1 MSDQCSRGQI
11 DRFVSPDEWTKVVCA
26 LLEDEYCCMLPRFV
40 IVGEDAIG
48 ELSVRRRDGRH
59 G

>member
-11 DRFVSPDEWTKVVCA
+11 DRFVTPDEWSKVVCA
-26 LLEDEYCCMLPRFV
+26 LLEDEYCRMLPRFV
-40 IVGEDAIG
+40 VVGKNAIG
-48 ELSVRRRDGRH
+48 ELTVRRRVGRH